1 MVQVVLM
8 RNFCLPQF
16 SFLPFQIS
24 TFALALLEN
33 DGQIISV
40 GLEFGLPYDIT
51 SVLENSM
58 GQTLTS
64 ISLLGGKL
72 CKLTSSQTTLTS
84 SYSGYCAFGQPVIS
98 NRSASHHRKK
108 EVHLSTKYNGEFHSL
123 QVQALCERKQEEG
136 LELGPKSAH
145 LRGEEKVM

>member
-1 MVQVVLM
+1 MTQVVPMVQVVLIS
-8 RNFCLPQF
+8 NFCLPQF
-16 SFLPFQIS
+16 SFLPFQLS

-72 CKLTSSQTTLTS
+72 YKLTS
-84 SYSGYCAFGQPVIS
+84 
-98 NRSASHHRKK
+98 
-108 EVHLSTKYNGEFHSL
+108 
-123 QVQALCERKQEEG
+123 
-136 LELGPKSAH
+136 
-145 LRGEEKVM
+145 LRL